1 MKPLVPWTL
10 AALFA
15 IGSAGTLFYYRGV
28 LEGKTAELSAAQAR
42 YASLESSSAAALKD
56 VNEKLA
62 MAQLK
67 LVETATAA
75 DKKVMEISARADAN
89 AKAISDEASRKM
101 QEVSSQADARAKAI
115 ADEASERLKE
125 ASLPEVTVLVGFRK
139 GVLSSGSV
147 AIVRNVSSTAISLAL
162 TAMRP
167 NANRRKIFRFV
178 VDPNAAKEIGEQ
190 EGWAFVKGDVL
201 KVEQPGHK
209 PKIWALN

>member
-1 MKPLVPWTL
+1 MKPFIPWTL
-10 AALFA
+10 AAIFA
-15 IGSAGTLFYYRGV
+15 VGSAATLLYYRGV

-62 MAQLK
+62 TAQLK
-67 LVETATAA
+67 LVETTTAA

-89 AKAISDEASRKM
+89 AKAIADEASKKI
-101 QEVSSQADARAKAI
+101 QEVSSQGDARAKAI
-115 ADEASERLKE
+115 ADEAGERLKE
-125 ASLPEVTVLVGFRK
+125 ASLPEVTVLAGFRK

-147 AIVRNVSSTAISLAL
+147 ANVRNVSSTSISLTL
-162 TAMRP
+162 TATRSST
-167 NANRRKIFRFV
+167 NQRRMFRLV

-209 PKIWALN
+209 PKTWALN